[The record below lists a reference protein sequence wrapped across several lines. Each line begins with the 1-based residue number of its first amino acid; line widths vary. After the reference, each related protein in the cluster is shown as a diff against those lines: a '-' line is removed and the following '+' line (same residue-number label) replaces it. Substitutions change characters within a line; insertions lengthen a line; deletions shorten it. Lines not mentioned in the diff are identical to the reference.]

1 MSTSRY
7 FVTGFFLLFLIV
19 PQRVFTQDLDKF
31 SLKNPVTVS
40 GKLSSTATFYSS
52 SGESQRDPFYWLING
67 SVNISYNGVSIPLSF
82 TFSQQQRAFAQPFNQ
97 IGMSPSYKGVT
108 LHLGYRSM
116 NFSDITLGGATFLG
130 VGAEVKPKNSR
141 MSYAAMYGQLVQPI
155 APGNLTD
162 SFTETPAYARYGYGA
177 KITHENDGNTVDF
190 IFFRGSDDVS
200 SVDIPDSLDVD
211 PQENAIVGLN
221 FKRTFNKKLTLNLQ
235 TAYSGY
241 TLNTRLAPATGEDFS
256 YRNNLDPFLET
267 NLSTQFNKAI
277 ITDLTYKAKLF
288 NVKFAYRRIDPEY
301 QTMGSTFL
309 VNDFE
314 NITGT
319 VSWVMLKNK
328 LNFSA
333 TYGQQRD
340 NLNADKVSEMQRDVG
355 GINAVY
361 VPNPKL
367 NFSASYSNFSS
378 STTYDAALFL
388 DSLNYLQVTR
398 NGTLN
403 VNYLINKKNKNRAA
417 YLLAN
422 WQDVS
427 DPSGNSSTFYN
438 FSVGHQMFYTISGVT
453 LNTGLTY
460 TNNAVTG
467 LINDSYG
474 PTISV
479 SKNFFEKKLNAR
491 FNTTALQSNMDGERQ
506 SRFINTRL
514 NFKYIYNSKHQ
525 LQFAGTYL
533 VKQSFGDTDDTTT
546 EFRGQF
552 GYSYKF

>member
-1 MSTSRY
+1 MRYTLTSW
-7 FVTGFFLLFLIV
+7 FLLILLMV
-19 PQRVFTQDLDKF
+19 PMGISAQDLDKF
-31 SLKNPVTVS
+31 SLKNPVKVS

-52 SGESQRDPFYWLING
+52 NGDSQRDPFYWLING
-67 SVNISYNGVSIPLSF
+67 SVNISYNGIAIPLSF
-82 TFSQQQRAFAQPFNQ
+82 TFSQQERAFAQPFNQ

-130 VGAEVKPKNSR
+130 AGVEVKPKNAK
-141 MSYAAMYGQLVQPI
+141 MSYAAMYGRLVRPI
-155 APGNLTD
+155 SPGNLTE
-162 SFTETPAYARYGYGA
+162 SFTETPAYARHGYGA
-177 KITHENDGNTVDF
+177 KITHEKEGNTVDF
-190 IFFRGSDDVS
+190 IFFRASDDPG
-200 SVDIPDSLDVD
+200 SVNIPDSLDID
-211 PQENAIVGLN
+211 PEENAIVGLN
-221 FKRTFNKKLTLNLQ
+221 IKRTFFKKLTINLQ

-241 TLNTRLAPATGEDFS
+241 TLNTNLPPVTGEDFS
-256 YRNNLDPFLET
+256 YRNNLEPFLET

-277 ITDLTYKAKLF
+277 ISDLSYKGKFF
-288 NVKFAYRRIDPEY
+288 NLKFAYRRIDPEY

-319 VSWVMLKNK
+319 VGWVMLQNK

-333 TYGQQRD
+333 TYGRQRD
-340 NLNADKVSEMQRDVG
+340 NLNEDKVSEMQRDVG
-355 GINAVY
+355 GINVVY
-361 VPNPKL
+361 VPSPKF
-367 NFSASYSNFSS
+367 NISANYSNFSS

-398 NGTLN
+398 NGSLN
-403 VNYLINKKNKNRAA
+403 VNYLINQQNKNRAA

-427 DPSGNSSTFYN
+427 DPGGNSSTFYN
-438 FSVGHQMFYTISGVT
+438 FSVGHQMLYTASGVT

-474 PTISV
+474 PTISI
-479 SKNFFEKKLNAR
+479 SKPFFQKKLVAL
-491 FNTTALQSNMDGERQ
+491 FNTTALQSNMDGELQ
-506 SRFINTRL
+506 SRFINARL
-514 NFKYIYNSKHQ
+514 NFKYTYNSKHA

-533 VKQSFGDTDDTTT
+533 IKQSFGDTDETTR